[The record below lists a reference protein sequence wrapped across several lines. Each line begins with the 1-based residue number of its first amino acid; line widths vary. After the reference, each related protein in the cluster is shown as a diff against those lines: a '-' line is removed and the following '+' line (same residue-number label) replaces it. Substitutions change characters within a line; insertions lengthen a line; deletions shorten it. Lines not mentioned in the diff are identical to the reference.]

1 MLYKTLSAAVYG
13 IDASIIEVEVDVSG
27 IKTNEDHFHTVGLPD
42 AAVRESRDRV
52 RAALKNCGYDIPS
65 THITINLAP
74 ADIKKEGSGFDLPMA
89 LGILG
94 AYGGLN
100 KKEVPDCLF
109 VGELSLDGGIR
120 GVRGALPI
128 AIEARGKKIPR
139 LIVPELNAREAAM
152 VGGVEVYPVKSLLDV
167 IRFVNTGNGIQP
179 LKVDSD
185 TLLSEAQHYAVDFKD
200 VRGQHTAK
208 RALEVACAG
217 GHNILMIGPP
227 GSGKTMLAKRMP
239 TILPPFSFE
248 EALETT
254 KIHSVAGVLDA
265 GAGLVGVRPFR
276 SPHHTISDAGL
287 IGGGAVPRPGEVSLA
302 HNGVLFLD
310 ELPEFPRN
318 VLEVMRQP
326 LEDGTV
332 CIARASMS
340 LTFPAR
346 FMLAA
351 AMNPCPC
358 GYFND
363 RSRECH
369 CTQPMIQRYMGKIS
383 GPLLDRIDIHID
395 VPAVNYKELRAG
407 KRTGKLRQDSRT
419 SHAGP
424 RNPAA
429 EVLDVTVAALLQRPD
444 GPAPH
449 SRVLRTLRR
458 LRTPAGARHDPA
470 RHDRPR
476 PRPHTKGGPHGRR
489 PRRRPGHRAKTHRRS
504 HPVPDAGSARF
515 GRNGRDEFEEEVA
528 GSKEP
533 RSGEKNVAHGVSR
546 GWMRKHGASPEGA
559 KETMPHTTTNLLVHF
574 IFSTKQRCALI
585 KPDFEKDLHAYLGG
599 IIRQIGGTAL
609 CINGTRDH
617 VHLLVACRR
626 TIPLPMWPA

>member
-27 IKTNEDHFHTVGLPD
+27 IKCDEDHFHTVGLPD

-52 RAALKNCGYDIPS
+52 KAALKNCGYDIPP
-65 THITINLAP
+65 THIIINLAP

-100 KKEVPDCLF
+100 KKEISDCLF

-120 GVRGALPI
+120 AVRGALPI
-128 AIEARGKKIPR
+128 AIEARGRKILR
-139 LIVPELNAREAAM
+139 VVVPELNAKEAAM
-152 VGGVEVYPVKSLLDV
+152 VSGVTVYPVKSLLDV
-167 IRFVNTGNGIQP
+167 IHFVNTGNGIAP
-179 LKVDSD
+179 VAVDQKS
-185 TLLSEAQHYAVDFKD
+185 LLNEAQHFPVDFKD
-200 VRGQHTAK
+200 VRGQQTAK

-227 GSGKTMLAKRMP
+227 GSGKTMLAKRIP
-239 TILPPFSFE
+239 TILPPFTFE

-254 KIHSVAGVLDA
+254 KIHSVAGVLDH
-265 GAGLVGVRPFR
+265 GAGLVGMRPFR
-276 SPHHTISDAGL
+276 NPHHTISDAGL
-287 IGGGAVPRPGEVSLA
+287 IGGGVIPRPGEVSLS

-358 GYFND
+358 GFFND

-369 CTQPMIQRYMGKIS
+369 CTQPMIQRYMQKIS
-383 GPLLDRIDIHID
+383 GPLMDRIDIHID
-395 VPAVNYKELRAG
+395 VPAVNYKEMR
-407 KRTGKLRQDSRT
+407 S
-419 SHAGP
+419 
-424 RNPAA
+424 AA
-429 EVLDVTVAALLQRPD
+429 EPEASGRIRERVVKARELQLKRFSSVPRTKIYSNAQMTAQNIRAFCELSPDCERLLERAMTQQ
-444 GPAPH
+444 G
-449 SRVLRTLRR
+449 LT
-458 LRTPAGARHDPA
+458 ARA
-470 RHDRPR
+470 HDRIL
-476 PRPHTKGGPHGRR
+476 K
-489 PRRRPGHRAKTHRRS
+489 
-504 HPVPDAGSARF
+504 
-515 GRNGRDEFEEEVA
+515 VA
-528 GSKEP
+528 
-533 RSGEKNVAHGVSR
+533 
-546 GWMRKHGASPEGA
+546 
-559 KETMPHTTTNLLVHF
+559 
-574 IFSTKQRCALI
+574 
-585 KPDFEKDLHAYLGG
+585 
-599 IIRQIGGTAL
+599 
-609 CINGTRDH
+609 
-617 VHLLVACRR
+617 R
-626 TIPLPMWPA
+626 TIADLEGVTAIEPKHIAEAIQYRSLDRVFWA

>member
-13 IDASIIEVEVDVSG
+13 IDANIIQVEVDCSG
-27 IKTNEDHFHTVGLPD
+27 IKSDQDHFHTVGLPD

-52 RAALKNCGYDIPS
+52 RAALKNCGYDIPP
-65 THITINLAP
+65 TQITINLAP

-89 LGILG
+89 LGIVG
-94 AYGGLN
+94 AYGGLTR
-100 KKEVPDCLF
+100 KEIADCLF
-109 VGELSLDGGIR
+109 VGELSLDGGVR

-128 AIEARGKKIPR
+128 ALEARGRKISR
-139 LIVPELNAREAAM
+139 IVVPEANAKEAAM
-152 VGGVEVYPVKSLLDV
+152 VAGVAVYPVKSFIDV
-167 IRFVNTGNGIQP
+167 VHFVNSGNGILPVAVNQQ
-179 LKVDSD
+179 S
-185 TLLSEAQHYAVDFKD
+185 LLNEAQHFGVDFKD
-200 VRGQHTAK
+200 VRGQQTAK

-227 GSGKTMLAKRMP
+227 GSGKTMLAKRIP
-239 TILPPFSFE
+239 TILPPLTFE

-254 KIHSVAGVLDA
+254 KIHSVAGVLDP

-363 RSRECH
+363 RTRECH
-369 CTQPMIQRYMGKIS
+369 CTPPMIQRYISKIS
-383 GPLLDRIDIHID
+383 GPLMDRIDIHID
-395 VPAVNYKELRAG
+395 VPGVNYKEMRSSSVPESSAAIRERVMKARDIQSRRFAGSREKSYCNAQMSSQSMRKFCELSADCERLLERAMTQQGLSARAHDRILRVA
-407 KRTGKLRQDSRT
+407 RTIADLEGVPTIEPK
-419 SHAGP
+419 HI
-424 RNPAA
+424 A
-429 EVLDVTVAALLQRPD
+429 EAIQY
-444 GPAPH
+444 
-449 SRVLRTLRR
+449 RTLD
-458 LRTPAGARHDPA
+458 RTFWA
-470 RHDRPR
+470 
-476 PRPHTKGGPHGRR
+476 
-489 PRRRPGHRAKTHRRS
+489 
-504 HPVPDAGSARF
+504 
-515 GRNGRDEFEEEVA
+515 
-528 GSKEP
+528 
-533 RSGEKNVAHGVSR
+533 
-546 GWMRKHGASPEGA
+546 
-559 KETMPHTTTNLLVHF
+559 
-574 IFSTKQRCALI
+574 
-585 KPDFEKDLHAYLGG
+585 
-599 IIRQIGGTAL
+599 
-609 CINGTRDH
+609 
-617 VHLLVACRR
+617 
-626 TIPLPMWPA
+626 